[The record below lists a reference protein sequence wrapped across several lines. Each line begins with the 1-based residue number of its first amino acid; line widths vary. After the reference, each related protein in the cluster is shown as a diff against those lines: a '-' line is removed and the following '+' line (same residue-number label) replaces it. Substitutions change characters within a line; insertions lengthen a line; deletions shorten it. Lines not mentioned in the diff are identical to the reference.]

1 MVIPNSFRGAAV
13 CLWAGAML
21 AELSCTGV
29 VMSPGHS
36 GTGGNGPA
44 TGTTSPLCQTGAGPS
59 PGPSYV
65 RRLTRLE
72 YSNTVR
78 DLLGDTSGVADHFP
92 AEEIRLGFDN
102 NASALT
108 VSPVLAEQYL
118 LAAET
123 IATNAVEAS
132 WSRLVPCDPA
142 GPAGADACAT
152 QFIATFGEAAYRR
165 PLDADDT
172 AALTAAF
179 TAGAATDFKTGVRLV
194 IETALQ
200 SPRFLYRVEFGALPA
215 GAQTVVK
222 LDDWEMASRL
232 SYLLWHTMPDAE
244 LMAGARL
251 GSLSSPENIIAEAQR
266 MLLDPRAHTVVA
278 DFNAQWLRLGEIGA
292 IEKDA
297 AVFPRFSPSIAGL
310 MREEIDRF
318 LDDAIWNPDGGDLA
332 TLFTAPYT
340 FVNGALATYYG
351 VPGVTGTAFVKTPV
365 DGVTRGGLLTQG
377 GLLSL
382 LGKANQTSPVH
393 RGKFVREQLLCT
405 ELPPPPANL
414 TIKPPD
420 LSTTLTT
427 RQRFEQHAADGSC
440 STCHRLMDPI
450 GLGFESFDGAG
461 LYRDTENGQPVDDSG
476 QLTDSDVDGPFHGVV
491 ELGGKLAASSQVRA
505 CVAAKWFRY
514 GYGRGETDADGC
526 SLASIE
532 ARFAGGGYKVRDL
545 LAALVETD
553 AFLYRQV
560 TPPGGAP

>member
-1 MVIPNSFRGAAV
+1 MTTSNPFKGAAA
-13 CLWAGAML
+13 CLWAGALL

-29 VMSPGHS
+29 VMAPGSS
-36 GTGGNGPA
+36 GTGGNGPT
-44 TGTTSPLCQTGAGPS
+44 TGTTSPLCQAGTAPS

-78 DLLGDTSGVADHFP
+78 DLLGDTSGVAANFP

-102 NASALT
+102 NAQALT

-123 IATNAVEAS
+123 IATNAVEVN
-132 WSRLVPCDPA
+132 WSRLLPCDPA
-142 GPAGADACAT
+142 GPAGADACAK
-152 QFIATFGEAAYRR
+152 QFIAVFGEGAYRR
-165 PLDADDT
+165 PLDADDM

-179 TAGAATDFKTGVRLV
+179 AAGAATDFKTGIRLV

-200 SPRFLYRVEFGALPA
+200 SPRFLYRVEFGAPA
-215 GAQTVVK
+215 AAGEGVVK

-232 SYLLWHTMPDAE
+232 SYLLWHTMPDAA
-244 LMAGARL
+244 LSAAARAGA
-251 GSLSSPENIIAEAQR
+251 LSAPEDVAAQASR
-266 MLLDPRAHTVVA
+266 MLMDPRAHAVMT
-278 DFNAQWLRLGEIGA
+278 DFNAQWLRLGEVAA
-292 IEKDA
+292 IEKDVN
-297 AVFPRFSPSIAGL
+297 VFPRFSPTIAGL
-310 MREEIDRF
+310 MREELDRF
-318 LDDAIWNPDGGDLA
+318 LEDAVWDPDGGDLT

-340 FVNGALATYYG
+340 FVNGALAGYYG
-351 VPGVTGTAFVKTPV
+351 LPGVTGTAFVKTPV
-365 DGVTRGGLLTQG
+365 DGAFRGGLLTQG

-405 ELPPPPANL
+405 DLPPPPANL

-420 LSTTLTT
+420 LSATLTT
-427 RQRFEQHAADGSC
+427 RQRFEQHAADASC
-440 STCHRLMDPI
+440 AGCHHLMDPI
-450 GLGFESFDGAG
+450 GLGFERFDGAG
-461 LYRDTENGQPVDDSG
+461 VYRDTENGQPVDDSG
-476 QLTDSDVDGPFHGVV
+476 QVTESDVDGPFHGAV

-505 CVAAKWFRY
+505 CVVAKWFRY

-526 SLASIE
+526 SLASIQ

-545 LAALVETD
+545 LAALAETD
-553 AFLYRQV
+553 AFLYRRV

>member
-1 MVIPNSFRGAAV
+1 MATINSFRRATA

-29 VMSPGHS
+29 VMSPGRS
-36 GTGGNGPA
+36 GTGGDGGP
-44 TGTTSPLCQTGAGPS
+44 TGMTAPLCQAGAGPS

-78 DLLGDTSGVADHFP
+78 DLLGDTSGVADRFP
-92 AEEIRLGFDN
+92 AEELRLGFDN
-102 NASALT
+102 NAQALT

-118 LAAET
+118 LAAEA
-123 IATNAVEAS
+123 IATNAVEAN
-132 WSRLVPCDPA
+132 WSRLLPCDPA
-142 GPAGADACAT
+142 GPAGADVCAK
-152 QFIATFGEAAYRR
+152 QFIATFGEGAYRR

-172 AALTAAF
+172 AALQAAF
-179 TAGAATDFKTGVRLV
+179 AAGAATDFKTGIRLV

-200 SPRFLYRVEFGALPA
+200 SPRFLYRVELGAAPVA
-215 GAQTVVK
+215 PSVVK

-244 LMAGARL
+244 LIAAARGGL
-251 GSLSSPENIIAEAQR
+251 LSSPESIAAEARR
-266 MLLDPRAHTVVA
+266 MIMDPRAHAVVA
-278 DFNAQWLRLGEIGA
+278 DFNAQWLHLGEIGA

-297 AVFPRFSPSIAGL
+297 KIFPKFSPAIAGL

-318 LDDAIWNPDGGDLA
+318 LEDATWDPDGGDLA

-340 FVNGALATYYG
+340 FVNGALASYYG
-351 VPGVTGTAFVKTPV
+351 LTGVTGTAFVKTPV
-365 DGVTRGGLLTQG
+365 AGAFRGGLLTQG

-393 RGKFVREQLLCT
+393 RGKFVREQILCM
-405 ELPPPPANL
+405 ELPPPPADL
-414 TIKPPD
+414 MIKPPD
-420 LSTTLTT
+420 LSATLTT
-427 RQRFEQHAADGSC
+427 RQRFEQHAADGAC
-440 STCHRLMDPI
+440 SGCHHLMDPI
-450 GLGFESFDGAG
+450 GLGFEKFDGAG
-461 LYRDTENGQPVDDSG
+461 LYRDTENGQPVDDGG
-476 QLTDSDVDGPFHGVV
+476 QLTESDVDGPFHGVL
-491 ELGGKLAASSQVRA
+491 ELGAKLASSGQVRSCMA
-505 CVAAKWFRY
+505 TKWFRY

-526 SLASIE
+526 SLATIQ

-545 LAALVETD
+545 LSALVETD

-560 TPPGGAP
+560 TLVGDAP